1 SAGIVVGGVALGTGP
16 PAGPSGNASGLGLG
30 GLALAFMVG
39 GVGDGIERQG
49 SWLSWFSPFAW
60 AQQTRVYVD
69 LRWWPLTV
77 SLAVIVAG
85 LVIAGA
91 LSRRRDVG
99 AGLRPASAGPEQA

>member
-1 SAGIVVGGVALGTGP
+1 MGEV
-16 PAGPSGNASGLGLG
+16 
-30 GLALAFMVG
+30 
-39 GVGDGIERQG
+39 GIEQG
-49 SWLSWFSPFAW
+49 AVG
-60 AQQTRVYVD
+60 QQTRVYVD

-99 AGLRPASAGPEQA
+99 AGLRPASAGPEQASSVLLAPGGLAGRLVTPMMLAWAIGLRSEERRVGEERGSGWSAWQT

>member
-1 SAGIVVGGVALGTGP
+1 MGEV
-16 PAGPSGNASGLGLG
+16 
-30 GLALAFMVG
+30 
-39 GVGDGIERQG
+39 GIEQG
-49 SWLSWFSPFAW
+49 AVG
-60 AQQTRVYVD
+60 QQTRVYVD

-99 AGLRPASAGPEQA
+99 AGLRPASAGPEQASSVLLAPGGLAGRLVTPMMLARSEEHTSELQSRGHLVCRLLLEQKKK